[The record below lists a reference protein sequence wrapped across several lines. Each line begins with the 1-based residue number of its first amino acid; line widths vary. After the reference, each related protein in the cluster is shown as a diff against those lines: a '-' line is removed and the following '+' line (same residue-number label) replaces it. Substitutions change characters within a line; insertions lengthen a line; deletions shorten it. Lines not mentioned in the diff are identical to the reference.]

1 MTGDMSD
8 HPEIEAFSRAVERR
22 FDLVLEAEQE
32 AALVGLNRA
41 ATLRDRLIEWE
52 DRHSDVTVTTVAG
65 THSGRL
71 AAVGIDHLVLVADAS
86 RVVVRLA
93 DVIAVSEP

>member
-1 MTGDMSD
+1 MNGHTSD
-8 HPEIEAFSRAVERR
+8 HPDIEAFSRAVDRR

-32 AALVGLNRA
+32 AAVVGLNRM

-52 DRHSDVTVTTVAG
+52 DRCSDVTVTTVAG
-65 THSGRL
+65 SHAGRL
-71 AAVGIDHLVLVADAS
+71 AAVGIDHLVLVDDER